1 MGLAGT
7 ESLHSGSGRK
17 GLSHTMAI
25 RSLLRQEEMVSGFKR
40 GGDQRQLWGKGLED
54 LDWSGAATGT
64 KVLGS
69 DSQRVQCSEIGHV

>member
-17 GLSHTMAI
+17 GLSHAMAI
-25 RSLLRQEEMVSGFKR
+25 RSLLPQEEMVRGFEK
-40 GGDQRQLWGKGLED
+40 GGDQVRLWGKGLEEKG
-54 LDWSGAATGT
+54 WSGAAAGT

-69 DSQRVQCSEIGHV
+69 DSQSSVWR